1 MQKHFIHKY
10 KKIKY
15 TNVVLISVFHKCT
28 DKHDIGTTYGNL
40 DVKILQD
47 CIYLLVVIQDQ
58 FQVKKQQIK
67 LYFFQKRNQE
77 LNLKHRIPHYRDS

>member
-1 MQKHFIHKY
+1 M
-10 KKIKY
+10 
-15 TNVVLISVFHKCT
+15 VLISVFHKCT

-40 DVKILQD
+40 DVEILQD

-58 FQVKKQQIK
+58 FEVKQQQQQIK
-67 LYFFQKRNQE
+67 LLFQKRNQE